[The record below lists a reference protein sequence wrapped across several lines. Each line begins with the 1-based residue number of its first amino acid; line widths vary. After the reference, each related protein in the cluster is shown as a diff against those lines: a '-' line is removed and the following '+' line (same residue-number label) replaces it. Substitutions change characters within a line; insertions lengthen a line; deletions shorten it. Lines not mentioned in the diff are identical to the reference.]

1 VTAKKRLHLARVAAL
16 GCVICRNMGYG
27 ATPAEIHHIRT
38 GQGLKRAS
46 HFETIPLC
54 HAHHRTGGYG
64 VAFHAGKA
72 AFEANY
78 GSELELLQQTIEAID
93 ENYGHP

>member
-1 VTAKKRLHLARVAAL
+1 MTAKERLHLARVA
-16 GCVICRNMGYG
+16 CRNMGYG

-54 HAHHRTGGYG
+54 HTHHRTGGYG
-64 VAFHAGKA
+64 VAFHAGKE

-78 GSELELLQQTIEAID
+78 GTEFELLQQATEVID

>member
-1 VTAKKRLHLARVAAL
+1 MTANERLHLSRVAAL
-16 GCVICRNMGYG
+16 GCIVCRNLGYG
-27 ATPAEIHHIRT
+27 MTPAEVHHIRT

-46 HFETIPLC
+46 HFETLPLC

-64 VAFHAGKA
+64 VAFHAGKE

-78 GSELELLQQTIEAID
+78 GTELELLQQTREVID
-93 ENYGHP
+93 EIDRYA

>member
-16 GCVICRNMGYG
+16 GCVVCRNMGYG

-64 VAFHAGKA
+64 VAFHAGAGAWQA
-72 AFEANY
+72 AY
-78 GSELELLQQTIEAID
+78 GSELDLLEQVRGEL
-93 ENYGHP
+93 GH